1 MGDLAILQSMV
12 DQIAPLSRG
21 LTIHCSHP
29 EISSSIVDN
38 VTCRDWALPVYE
50 SYPKYSASE
59 MLSGLRSMYSLVLSM
74 LMKKNISGSRHADDF
89 LKSDVIISA
98 GGGFIS
104 SDYGYLRPYFDILL
118 AKLAGKKVVIY
129 AQSIG
134 PFRGIV
140 DRTISSFMLRMA
152 DLITLREKK
161 SKKVLHELGIRKVY
175 VTADAAFAFPPPPKT
190 ARRREV
196 IICPRRTTRRYSKS
210 EENYIMFLG
219 ELAKALLLRGWK
231 VTVLPTAK
239 EDLDFHA
246 LLDMPPDVE
255 FINQVLSP
263 ELTARIISRS
273 EFLISSRMHPI
284 ILGSLTGTPFFAMGW
299 EFKLDELSRSL
310 GAGAIPAHR
319 LDQRARNFILKE
331 IDGRENLSEEIE
343 VNVLTQRKK
352 AIVNP
357 EILAAYLA
365 VWGFER

>member
-1 MGDLAILQSMV
+1 MGSM
-12 DQIAPLSRG
+12 AM
-21 LTIHCSHP
+21 LT
-29 EISSSIVDN
+29 
-38 VTCRDWALPVYE
+38 
-50 SYPKYSASE
+50 
-59 MLSGLRSMYSLVLSM
+59 LSM
-74 LMKKNISGSRHADDF
+74 LMKKNLTNSRHADDF
-89 LKSDVIISA
+89 LKSDVVISA

-134 PFRGIV
+134 PFRGIIDKTV
-140 DRTISSFMLRMA
+140 SSVMLRMA

-161 SKKVLHELGIRKVY
+161 SKKVLHGLGIKKVY
-175 VTADAAFAFPPPPKT
+175 VTADAAFAFPPPPQT
-190 ARRREV
+190 RRRREV
-196 IICPRRTTRRYSKS
+196 VLCPRRTTGHYSKY
-210 EENYIMFLG
+210 EENYLTFLR
-219 ELAKALLLRGWK
+219 ELAEALLRRGWK

-239 EDLDFHA
+239 EDLGFHA
-246 LLDMPPDVE
+246 LMDMPDEVQ
-255 FINQVLSP
+255 FIDRVLSP

-273 EFLISSRMHPI
+273 EFLISSRMHPL

-310 GAGAIPAHR
+310 GAGSIPAHK

-331 IDGRENLSEEIE
+331 MDGRKELSEDIQY
-343 VNVLTQRKK
+343 NVLNMRKK
-352 AIVNP
+352 AVVNP